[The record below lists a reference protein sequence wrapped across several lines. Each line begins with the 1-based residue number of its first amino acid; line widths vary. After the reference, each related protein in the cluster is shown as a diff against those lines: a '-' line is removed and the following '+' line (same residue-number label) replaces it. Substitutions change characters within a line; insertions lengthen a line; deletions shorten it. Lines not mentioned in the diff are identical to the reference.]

1 MINVG
6 RLETSKS
13 SFSDPPDWK
22 IATRSRDG
30 VFTKAGN
37 FDVIHVGKERYWSTV
52 DNMTVDVTGK
62 LSHSFTRIVE
72 VKIVSA
78 IDEKLT
84 LVI

>member
-1 MINVG
+1 MLQTG
-6 RLETSKS
+6 RLQLGVGMES
-13 SFSDPPDWK
+13 S
-22 IATRSRDG
+22 R
-30 VFTKAGN
+30 KASN
-37 FDVIHVGKERYWSTV
+37 FDMIHVGKERYWSTV